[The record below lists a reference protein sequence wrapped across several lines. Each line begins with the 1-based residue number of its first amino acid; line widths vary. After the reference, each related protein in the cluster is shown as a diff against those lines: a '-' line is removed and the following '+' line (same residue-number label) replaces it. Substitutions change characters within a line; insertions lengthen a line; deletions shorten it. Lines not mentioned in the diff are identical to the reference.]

1 MRHRMH
7 HRKLN
12 RTSEHRR
19 ALCRNMA
26 QSLFEHGQVT
36 TTLPKAKNLRPFV
49 ERLITLAVKVR
60 RLHRAGDGAAA
71 LLARR
76 RIDKV
81 MGDRVVIP
89 AAQRSNYDA
98 MSDAARAASLRTGS
112 GRRYRTGD
120 PKGRLEFTADSVSR
134 RLIEKI
140 APRFSDRPGGYT
152 RIIRLPRWR
161 VGDSTPLAVLQL
173 LGDEQSPGVL
183 SKPRKTARRRRADA
197 RYALAVK
204 GSKGRASKARAG
216 GESAT
221 AVAEPDDAQST

>member
-19 ALCRNMA
+19 ALRRNLA
-26 QSLFEHGQVT
+26 QSLFEHGQVR
-36 TTLPKAKNLRPFV
+36 TTLPKAKTVRPFV
-49 ERLITLAVKVR
+49 EKLITLAVKAR
-60 RLHRAGDGAAA
+60 RLDRSGDAAGA
-71 LLARR
+71 LAARR
-76 RIDKV
+76 SIERH

-89 AAQRSNYDA
+89 AARRGDYEM
-98 MSDAARAASLRTGS
+98 MSDASRAQSLRMGS

-120 PKGRLEFTADSVSR
+120 PKGRLEFTAESVTR

-140 APRFSDRPGGYT
+140 APRFMDRQGGYT
-152 RIIRLPRWR
+152 RIIRLAQWR
-161 VGDSTPLAVLQL
+161 VGDSSTLAVLQL
-173 LGDEQSPGVL
+173 VGDEQSPGVL
-183 SKPRKTARRRRADA
+183 TKPAKTARRRRADA

-204 GSKGRASKARAG
+204 SAKGRKARA

-221 AVAEPDDAQST
+221 AVAEAPDGGDST